1 MPEVPAFHP
10 WGLSHQVALG
20 AAALGML
27 TMVLMARTRWKG
39 LAERVLGS
47 VLLAFFP
54 VSLLVHH
61 QCGSLT
67 AQTALPIQY
76 CDVAAIAG
84 GLALWT
90 QRAFWC
96 EVVYFFGIAGT
107 LQGLITPA
115 LIYEAPDPRYFL
127 FFTLHGAVPITSF
140 YVVTAMQ
147 QSPRAGAVVRVFAF
161 SVAWYA
167 VTAVVNAALGTNYAF
182 QCAKPAHAS
191 LFDHLG
197 PVPWHN
203 GGAMVLGFVI
213 YSLLDLP
220 FRSRRARLDPRV

>member
-76 CDVAAIAG
+76 CDVAAVAG
-84 GLALWT
+84 GLALWKP
-90 QRAFWC
+90 RAFWC
-96 EVVYFFGIAGT
+96 LLLYTFDGS
-107 LQGLITPA
+107 
-115 LIYEAPDPRYFL
+115 YE
-127 FFTLHGAVPITSF
+127 
-140 YVVTAMQ
+140 
-147 QSPRAGAVVRVFAF
+147 
-161 SVAWYA
+161 
-167 VTAVVNAALGTNYAF
+167 
-182 QCAKPAHAS
+182 
-191 LFDHLG
+191 
-197 PVPWHN
+197 
-203 GGAMVLGFVI
+203 
-213 YSLLDLP
+213 
-220 FRSRRARLDPRV
+220 